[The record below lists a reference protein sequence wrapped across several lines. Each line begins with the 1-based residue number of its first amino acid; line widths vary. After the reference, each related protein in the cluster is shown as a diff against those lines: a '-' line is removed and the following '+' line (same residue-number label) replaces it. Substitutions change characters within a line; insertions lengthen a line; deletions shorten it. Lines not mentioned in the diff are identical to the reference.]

1 MKEVEDRYEPRLTR
15 SLEVISGSTSFAILS
30 FPVWGSLL
38 WPEIAAYF
46 IILFDVYWLYKSVTL
61 AVNATRGYLAIKKA
75 NKVNWSEMAEKLENY
90 DKLQHIIFIPTVNE
104 PEEIL
109 HRTLTFFASQECDTK
124 KISLVLATEAKVSKQ
139 LPICKEL
146 AEEFKEKF
154 GNIWVTQHVLTD
166 GEVIGKASNLKHAGH
181 VVLKNLSTLGW
192 DKDFITATSCD
203 ADVSF
208 HVKYFAKLSY
218 DFLINKNRYLRFWQ
232 GPILFYNNIWRVPM
246 PVRVVNTVYS
256 IGQLAYLMTPQTTF
270 NYSSYSLSWKLLEE
284 TGFWDPDVI
293 PEDWHLFFKAFFSHK
308 GLVDVESLPL
318 PLYADAAEGSGYWD
332 SVKSNYLQVRR
343 WAWGITDLSYAIRM
357 YKNNPE
363 VPFGNFAFRMARAV
377 EHHVLWPV
385 NFFILTFGATIPTLV
400 NPAFKQYAI
409 GFSLPGISGV
419 ILTFALVGAI
429 SIIVLDILLRPP
441 RPESFK
447 KWHLPF
453 LVIQYIFMPITAFI
467 FGAFPGMDAHM
478 RLILGKRLE
487 YKVTEKKA

>member
-1 MKEVEDRYEPRLTR
+1 MQAVDDRYEPRLTR
-15 SLEVISGSTSFAILS
+15 MLEVISGSTSFIILS

-46 IILFDVYWLYKSVTL
+46 IILFDVYWLYKSIGL
-61 AVNATRGYLAIKKA
+61 AVNASRGYIMIRRA
-75 NKVNWSEMAEKLENY
+75 NRVNWLEKARGLEHY
-90 DKLQHIIFIPTVNE
+90 EKLQHIIFVPTVNE

-109 HRTLTFFASQECDTK
+109 HRTLTFFSSQEFDTK
-124 KISLVLATEAKVSKQ
+124 KINIVLATEAKVPKQ
-139 LPICKEL
+139 LEVCQEL
-146 AEEFKEKF
+146 AKEFRDKLGK
-154 GNIWVTQHVLTD
+154 IWVTQHTLAD
-166 GEVIGKASNLKHAGH
+166 GEIIGKSSNLAYASQ
-181 VVLKNLSTLGW
+181 VVKEDIERDGW
-192 DKDFITATSCD
+192 DKNWVTATSCD

-218 DFLINKNRYLRFWQ
+218 DFLTNKHRYLRFWQ

-284 TGFWDPDVI
+284 AGFWDVDVI

-308 GLVDVESLPL
+308 GQVDVESLPL

-343 WAWGITDLSYAIRM
+343 WAWGITDLAYAVRM
-357 YKNNPE
+357 YKNNRD
-363 VPFGNFAFRMARAV
+363 VPFGNFAFRMARAI
-377 EHHVLWPV
+377 EHHVLWRV
-385 NFFILTFGATIPTLV
+385 NFFIIPFGATIPTLV
-400 NPAFKQYAI
+400 NPAFKQTAL
-409 GFSLPGISGV
+409 GFTLPGISGV
-419 ILTFALVGAI
+419 ILTFALVGAL
-429 SIIVLDILLRPP
+429 SIVVLDLLLRPP
-441 RPESFK
+441 RPESFS
-447 KWHLPF
+447 KWRVPF
-453 LVIQYIFMPITAFI
+453 LVIQYIFMPVTAFI